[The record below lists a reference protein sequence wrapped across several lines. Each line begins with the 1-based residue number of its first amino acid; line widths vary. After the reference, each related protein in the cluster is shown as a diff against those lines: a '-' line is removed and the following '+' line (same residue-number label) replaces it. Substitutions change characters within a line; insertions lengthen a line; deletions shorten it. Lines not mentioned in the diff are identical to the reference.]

1 MELNLNTWLVGLS
14 VDVGGTE
21 MMVYYLIS
29 ATDLAHA
36 EAGVLEMGRTWWPAL
51 QREDDRHRWEYAAGV
66 VWFNSIILLDDVEN
80 SILRGLKFL
89 DAWTVTGSTDMP
101 VLRDEWGNDWRDI
114 TRCLKYR
121 AGRLPGTSG
130 RKKDVALLR
139 IHAAHGAGISTA
151 RSQCAAP
158 GRTRDGRLFRSC
170 PASL

>member
-36 EAGVLEMGRTWWPAL
+36 EAGVLEMGRTWWSAL
-51 QREDDRHRWEYAAGV
+51 QRE
-66 VWFNSIILLDDVEN
+66 DDVEN

-114 TRCLKYR
+114 TR
-121 AGRLPGTSG
+121 
-130 RKKDVALLR
+130 
-139 IHAAHGAGISTA
+139 
-151 RSQCAAP
+151 
-158 GRTRDGRLFRSC
+158 
-170 PASL
+170 

>member
-29 ATDLAHA
+29 ATDLEHA

-51 QREDDRHRWEYAAGV
+51 QREDDRHRWEYPEGV

-101 VLRDEWGNDWRDI
+101 VLREEWGNDWRDI
-114 TRCLKYR
+114 TR
-121 AGRLPGTSG
+121 
-130 RKKDVALLR
+130 
-139 IHAAHGAGISTA
+139 
-151 RSQCAAP
+151 
-158 GRTRDGRLFRSC
+158 
-170 PASL
+170 